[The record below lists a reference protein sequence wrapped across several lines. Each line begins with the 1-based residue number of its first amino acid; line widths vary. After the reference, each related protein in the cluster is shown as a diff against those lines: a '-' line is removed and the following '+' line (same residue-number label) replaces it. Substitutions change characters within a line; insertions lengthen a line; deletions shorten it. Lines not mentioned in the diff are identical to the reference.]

1 MFRYK
6 EVDSAAII
14 FVFERCSMFFV
25 CGSGGC
31 VACSLVVVVEV
42 LLAVCCSVDLWPP
55 TGGRRTRKSACCSQ
69 LYRSFRRSSTLTY
82 RMQGWLVCPYG
93 RVCFIEFF
101 SVFYVLCGRQSYG
114 GSVPFFSSLFIGV

>member
-42 LLAVCCSVDLWPP
+42 LLAVVVQLICGPP
-55 TGGRRTRKSACCSQ
+55 REGGGQGKVLAVA
-69 LYRSFRRSSTLTY
+69 SST
-82 RMQGWLVCPYG
+82 G
-93 RVCFIEFF
+93 
-101 SVFYVLCGRQSYG
+101 VFDEAQR
-114 GSVPFFSSLFIGV
+114 